1 MLARLSFCRK
11 TNFTASKPGARVG
24 SRLHTA
30 IYILCVKNHG
40 PISQLVLNRTASQ
53 NIHFQQIAAFS
64 TREGWNSKVKSDL
77 DGLTPIDVEKTLF
90 RIKRKMGMHHSKG
103 TLQFHNSLYFV
114 RTFFMVHQ
122 NERQ

>member
-1 MLARLSFCRK
+1 MLARLSVRWK

-24 SRLHTA
+24 SSLHTA
-30 IYILCVKNHG
+30 ICILSVKNHG
-40 PISQLVLNRTASQ
+40 PISQLVFKRTTSQ
-53 NIHFQQIAAFS
+53 TVHFKQMAAFS

-103 TLQFHNSLYFV
+103 T
-114 RTFFMVHQ
+114 
-122 NERQ
+122 